1 MMRPST
7 EIAWGDTV
15 LLMDAHEDYAGLA
28 LRYYLL
34 KLLRFDL
41 TLSVDFNSG
50 HHPWVQALVV
60 FLFLFF

>member
-1 MMRPST
+1 
-7 EIAWGDTV
+7 
-15 LLMDAHEDYAGLA
+15 MDAHEDYAGLA